1 MKWEKKRRGE
11 GKKKLYFSTTT
22 TTEFGGGRDRGW
34 NTRGGRDRFCSS
46 RD

>member
-22 TTEFGGGRDRGW
+22 SLEGGEGSRMEH
-34 NTRGGRDRFCSS
+34 TRGQGPFLFE
-46 RD
+46 

>member
-22 TTEFGGGRDRGW
+22 SLEGGRDRGW

>member
-11 GKKKLYFSTTT
+11 GEKKLYFSTTT
-22 TTEFGGGRDRGW
+22 TGLGGEGGIEDG
-34 NTRGGRDRFCSS
+34 TRGGRDRFCSS